1 MIIDRI
7 EGNFAVCELEN
18 REMVNIE
25 ISKLPKDIYEGAVIS
40 ENENGYFIDKEKEE
54 EIKKAI
60 EQKMKRLFK

>member
-7 EGNFAVCELEN
+7 EGDFAVCELEN

-40 ENENGYFIDKEKEE
+40 ENENGYFIDKEEE
-54 EIKKAI
+54 EKIKKSI

>member
-7 EGNFAVCELEN
+7 EGDFAVCELEN

-25 ISKLPKDIYEGAVIS
+25 ISKLPKGIYEGAVIS